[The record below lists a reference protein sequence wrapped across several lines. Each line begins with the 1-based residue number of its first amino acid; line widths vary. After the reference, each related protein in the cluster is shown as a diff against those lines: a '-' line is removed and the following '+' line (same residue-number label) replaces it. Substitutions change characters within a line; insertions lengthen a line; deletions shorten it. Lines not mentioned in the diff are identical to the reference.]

1 MPLDSD
7 FEFRLA
13 RIWNAEIIP
22 EVVLLVNHEKL
33 FAINL
38 LDILMDR

>member
-1 MPLDSD
+1 MLLDSD

-13 RIWNAEIIP
+13 RIWNAEIIS